1 MGLIDELETCRTP
14 GDRPRPSSR
23 ATHADNHDAVAGDRA
38 WLRRT
43 IPHRRRP
50 HRQVIP
56 PSRSAKP
63 LRQATPPS
71 HSAKSHRHVTPP
83 SHTARSHRQVTPPSH
98 SAKSLRQVAPP
109 SHSAKSLRQV
119 APPSRSAKSL
129 RQVAPPSR
137 SPPGRGWPKAGR
149 GAARSLAKTRQDC
162 GRIRESDPEQERLSP
177 KRACRARSTS
187 PGRRPGFR
195 PLDRPGPV
203 GAVHRGRAESAG
215 SRHSAPTTRFPRF
228 ISAADVQ
235 QVGKPVPPPRRPT
248 SSVIPCQPHSANSL
262 CQVTPP
268 SHSAKSLRQVT
279 LPRGEGGER
288 PGEGLRGRW
297 QRRGKTA
304 VESEGALPSKSDSP
318 RSEPVGLVLPAQAEG
333 LGFGPQIAPA
343 L

>member
-63 LRQATPPS
+63 LRQ
-71 HSAKSHRHVTPP
+71 VTPP
-83 SHTARSHRQVTPPSH
+83 SRSAR
-98 SAKSLRQVAPP
+98 SLRQVTPP

-129 RQVAPPSR
+129 RQVA
-137 SPPGRGWPKAGR
+137 
-149 GAARSLAKTRQDC
+149 
-162 GRIRESDPEQERLSP
+162 
-177 KRACRARSTS
+177 
-187 PGRRPGFR
+187 
-195 PLDRPGPV
+195 
-203 GAVHRGRAESAG
+203 
-215 SRHSAPTTRFPRF
+215 
-228 ISAADVQ
+228 
-235 QVGKPVPPPRRPT
+235 
-248 SSVIPCQPHSANSL
+248 
-262 CQVTPP
+262 
-268 SHSAKSLRQVT
+268 
-279 LPRGEGGER
+279 LPRGEGGQR
-288 PGEGLRGRW
+288 PGEGPRGRW
-297 QRRGKTA
+297 QRQGKTA
-304 VESEGALPSKSDSP
+304 VESGRAIPSKSDSP